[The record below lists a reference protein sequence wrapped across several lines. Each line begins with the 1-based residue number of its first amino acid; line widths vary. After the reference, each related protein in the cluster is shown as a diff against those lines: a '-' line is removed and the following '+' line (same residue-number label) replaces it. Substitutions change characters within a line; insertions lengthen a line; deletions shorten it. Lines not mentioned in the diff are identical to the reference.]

1 MAAIP
6 AYFNHCTL
14 RCCHIGTHL
23 FLNRI
28 NIAVTLCCILSN
40 SETSSTGRIRFHSDA
55 GRIRTCTSFL
65 MDDLANRSANHYGT
79 APLRIQVVLSHHL
92 ARTGFLRV
100 LSIELL
106 YLSHHSR
113 DSNPGTLYGQ
123 SIFKIAFSSFRTYG
137 IVNCSIFPNS

>member
-1 MAAIP
+1 MGVEPISILTKEDRLPIDQTVYLDTASGTLLGKACSSEGS
-6 AYFNHCTL
+6 CT
-14 RCCHIGTHL
+14 
-23 FLNRI
+23 
-28 NIAVTLCCILSN
+28 
-40 SETSSTGRIRFHSDA
+40 